1 MKIFKIK
8 NFNLAYNLWTS
19 GEEPGE
25 ITSLGGTKSGSSI
38 SNIDDSHMTYWTST
52 TPSLSRNQLNICFS
66 HEQRGHSGSTV
77 NVGPQIRASPAD
89 TDFTC

>member
-1 MKIFKIK
+1 MKIFKMK

-19 GEEPGE
+19 GDEPGE
-25 ITSLGGTKSGSSI
+25 IRSLGGTKSGSSI

-77 NVGPQIRASPAD
+77 NVGLQIRASPAD